1 MHVSVVPNVAAEPVQ
16 YVIDTKRWFAG
27 SHSHMRENCVVR
39 LCQVSKG
46 IADSHLVAAA
56 NNPRE
61 SPRVNCSRIL
71 PVSAHMRLL
80 P

>member
-16 YVIDTKRWFAG
+16 HVIDTKCWLPLTCVRIAVVG
-27 SHSHMRENCVVR
+27 S
-39 LCQVSKG
+39 CQVSEG

-56 NNPRE
+56 NNARE

-71 PVSAHMRLL
+71 LVSAHMRLL

>member
-1 MHVSVVPNVAAEPVQ
+1 MHVSVVPNAAAEPVQ
-16 YVIDTKRWFAG
+16 HVIDTSVG
-27 SHSHMRENCVVR
+27 SLALTCVRIAVVGS
-39 LCQVSKG
+39 CQVSEG

-56 NNPRE
+56 NNARE

-71 PVSAHMRLL
+71 LVSAHMRLL